1 MTKIKYYSHD
11 LRTRIYSYSLEH
23 SIRKTACLFGVSP
36 NTVYWL
42 KRRFIETGS
51 LKPRQRPSND
61 PHLITPEGCLY
72 LESLLSK
79 EVDLTLEALRDRYEE
94 AYGIRV
100 SIGTMFNT
108 MRRLNIMLKKDLF
121 WPKKT
126 DRWGH
131 SKKEI

>member
-1 MTKIKYYSHD
+1 M
-11 LRTRIYSYSLEH
+11 
-23 SIRKTACLFGVSP
+23 
-36 NTVYWL
+36 
-42 KRRFIETGS
+42 
-51 LKPRQRPSND
+51 KPRQRPSND

-121 WPKKT
+121 
-126 DRWGH
+126 
-131 SKKEI
+131 